1 MLARERGDTCRN
13 RAPEKGRGMGPRA
26 QGEGLGFGRSR
37 VLPQEYQQ
45 VAGEWVGAGRWAGL
59 LEATPRPH
67 LTDFSFPR
75 EEVSRPS
82 AVDEGSRDEWG

>member
-1 MLARERGDTCRN
+1 MLARERGGTWRH

-26 QGEGLGFGRSR
+26 QGEGLGFGRM
-37 VLPQEYQQ
+37 LPQEYQQ
-45 VAGEWVGAGRWAGL
+45 VAGEGVGAGRWAGL

-75 EEVSRPS
+75 KEV
-82 AVDEGSRDEWG
+82 AGTHL